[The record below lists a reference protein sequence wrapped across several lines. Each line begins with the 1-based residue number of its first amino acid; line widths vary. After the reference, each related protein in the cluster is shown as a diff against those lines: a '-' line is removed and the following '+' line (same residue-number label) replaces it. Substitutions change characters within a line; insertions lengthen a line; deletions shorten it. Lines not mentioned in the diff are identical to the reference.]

1 MSTTRRFSCTG
12 LFALIKRLCSVPQ
25 GNSRLLAAQYKALAR
40 QIPLM
45 YFILL
50 INSWALAFT
59 HMASSPVWMTVHIPL
74 VLTLI
79 SLVRAVAWRRG
90 WQQQPDD
97 VEVAQA
103 LARTNRICCV
113 VAVGFT
119 VWALAL
125 FPYGD
130 SYAKAH
136 VAFYMAITVIGCI
149 FCLMHLRSAALMTA
163 VVVNVAFVAFFAST
177 DNPTFIATSVNVLLV
192 TGIMLVVLQNN
203 YRNFTGLV
211 NAQARSEALSD
222 ENFLLANKDSL
233 TGLPNRR
240 WFFNC
245 MDTCLAKAGE
255 EGQRLGVGILDLDG
269 FKPVND
275 LYGHSVGD
283 RLLAEVGTRLA
294 ALLPDN
300 VQVARLG
307 GDEFA
312 LILPDCGDNLEIS
325 LFAERICVELS
336 KPYLL
341 VDVPIQVGASM
352 GLATFPDLAGNAHEL
367 FEYADYALYQ
377 SKHHF
382 VGHMSLFSA
391 AHRKQL
397 QSAIITEQALRRA
410 DLEGEFHVAFQ
421 PIVDLQTGATVAF
434 EALARWQSV
443 ELGPVPPGQFIPVAE
458 RSGMINRLTLPLL
471 AKALRGA
478 AAWPAPIRLS
488 FNLSAHDCG
497 SPDAVQAIVQLL
509 TSGLFDPSR
518 VDLEITETATLKDLD
533 LVQEAIATLRSLGC
547 GISLD
552 DFGTG
557 YSSLSHLHALAL
569 TKLKVDRSFVARLH
583 EKPASYKIVKSLLAL
598 TQDMDL
604 DCIFEGVETRE
615 EVQALV
621 ALGCRYVQ
629 GYYFARPMSALDTA
643 DWIALDHA
651 PVQR

>member
-1 MSTTRRFSCTG
+1 
-12 LFALIKRLCSVPQ
+12 
-25 GNSRLLAAQYKALAR
+25 
-40 QIPLM
+40 
-45 YFILL
+45 
-50 INSWALAFT
+50 
-59 HMASSPVWMTVHIPL
+59 
-74 VLTLI
+74 
-79 SLVRAVAWRRG
+79 
-90 WQQQPDD
+90 
-97 VEVAQA
+97 
-103 LARTNRICCV
+103 
-113 VAVGFT
+113 
-119 VWALAL
+119 
-125 FPYGD
+125 
-130 SYAKAH
+130 
-136 VAFYMAITVIGCI
+136 
-149 FCLMHLRSAALMTA
+149 
-163 VVVNVAFVAFFAST
+163 
-177 DNPTFIATSVNVLLV
+177 
-192 TGIMLVVLQNN
+192 VLQNN

-245 MDTCLAKAGE
+245 LDGCLAKAGE

-410 DLEGEFHVAFQ
+410 DLEREFHVAFQ

>member
-1 MSTTRRFSCTG
+1 MSTSRRFNLASVI
-12 LFALIKRLCSVPQ
+12 ALLKRLCSVPQ
-25 GNSRLLAAQYKALAR
+25 GNSRLLAAQYQALAR

-50 INSWALAFT
+50 VNSWALAFT
-59 HMASSPVWMTVHIPL
+59 HMASSPVWLTVHIPV
-74 VLTLI
+74 VLSVI
-79 SLVRAVAWRRG
+79 SIARALAWRRG
-90 WQQQPDD
+90 WHRQPD
-97 VEVAQA
+97 ENEIAQA
-103 LARTNRICCV
+103 LGRTNRICCV

-163 VVVNVAFVAFFAST
+163 AVVNVAFVGFFAST
-177 DNPTFIATSVNVLLV
+177 DNPTFIATSVNVVLV
-192 TGIMLVVLQNN
+192 TAIMLVVLQNN

-211 NAQARSEALSD
+211 NAQARAEALSD

-245 MDTCLAKAGE
+245 LDTCLAQAGTQ
-255 EGQRLGVGILDLDG
+255 GQRLSVGILDLDG

-294 ALLPDN
+294 ALVPDTFH
-300 VQVARLG
+300 VARLG

-312 LILPDCGDNLEIS
+312 LIVPDCGDNAQIS
-325 LFAERICVELS
+325 LFAERICLELS
-336 KPYLL
+336 RPYLL

-352 GLATFPDLAGNAHEL
+352 GLATFPDLASNPHEL
-367 FEYADYALYQ
+367 FEYADYALYH
-377 SKHHF
+377 SKRHF

-391 AHRKQL
+391 LHKKQL
-397 QSAIITEQALRRA
+397 QSAVLTEQALRRA
-410 DLEGEFHVAFQ
+410 DLAREFNVAFQ
-421 PIVDLQTGATVAF
+421 PIIELQTGATVAF
-434 EALARWQSV
+434 EALARWQSA
-443 ELGPVPPGQFIPVAE
+443 ELGPVPPSQFIPVAE

-471 AKALRGA
+471 ATALRGA

-497 SPDAVQAIVQLL
+497 SPEAVQAIVRLL
-509 TSGLFDPSR
+509 ASGVFDPRR
-518 VDLEITETATLKDLD
+518 VDLEITETATLQDLD
-533 LVQEAIATLRSLGC
+533 VVQEAIATLRQLGC

-598 TQDMDL
+598 TQDMGL

-615 EVQALV
+615 EAEAL
-621 ALGCRYVQ
+621 AAMGCRFVQ
-629 GYYFARPMSALDTA
+629 GYYFARPMSAEDTA
-643 DWIALDHA
+643 SWLAHTQNRLE
-651 PVQR
+651 